1 MAITSI
7 KTGSSFTNLVKY
19 NDFLGPNSA
28 YIPTSYESIAS
39 ATGTGSSGTITFSS
53 IPSTYASLQ
62 LRCLSRNSATGTGSG
77 DVLLRFNSDSGSN
90 YAHHHIRGNG
100 SVAAASGSATQTSI
114 RFDNFSTNN
123 GEAANIMTVGII
135 DIHNY
140 ASTTQNKTVRAFQG
154 NDNNGNST
162 AIIRLN
168 SGLWMSTAAIST
180 ITLTLN
186 LANNFTTTSQFALYG
201 IKGA

>member
-28 YIPTSYESIAS
+28 YIPSSYESIAS
-39 ATGTGSSGTITFSS
+39 ATGTGSSNVITFSS

-62 LRCLSRNSATGTGSG
+62 IRGLWVTQGWG
-77 DVLLRFNSDSGSN
+77 VFIRFNSDSGSN
-90 YAHHHIRGNG
+90 YAFHRLTGNG
-100 SVAAASGSATQTSI
+100 SSASADGFASQTYIDLDPGGLTGTEQS
-114 RFDNFSTNN
+114 
-123 GEAANIMTVGII
+123 VGII

-140 ASTTQNKTVRAFQG
+140 ASTTQNKTVRQFTG
-154 NDNNGNST
+154 LDRNTTNG
-162 AIIRLN
+162 RVKLV
-168 SGLWMSTAAIST
+168 SGLWMNTSAITSISFTADNSQAFS
-180 ITLTLN
+180 
-186 LANNFTTTSQFALYG
+186 TTTQFALYG

>member
-1 MAITSI
+1 MPI
-7 KTGSSFTNLVKY
+7 
-19 NDFLGPNSA
+19 LGVIASGISGHLTPPWPSN
-28 YIPTSYESIAS
+28 SYESIAS

-53 IPSTYASLQ
+53 IPSTYVALQ

-90 YAHHHIRGNG
+90 YSYHNLSGNG
-100 SVAAASGSATQTSI
+100 TTASATGSATQTSI
-114 RFDNFSTNN
+114 RQDNSSTNN
-123 GEAANIMTVGII
+123 GETANIMTVGII
-135 DIHNY
+135 DIHDY
-140 ASTTQNKTVRAFQG
+140 ASTTKNKTVRTFQG

-162 AIIRLN
+162 GIIRLN
-168 SGLWMSTAAIST
+168 SGLWMSTSAINT

-186 LANNFTTTSQFALYG
+186 LANNFTTQSVFALYG